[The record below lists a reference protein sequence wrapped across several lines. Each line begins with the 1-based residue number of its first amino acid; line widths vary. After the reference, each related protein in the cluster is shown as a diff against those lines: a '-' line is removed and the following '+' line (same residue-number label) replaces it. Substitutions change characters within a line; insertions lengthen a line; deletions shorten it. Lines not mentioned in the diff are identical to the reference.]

1 MRAPLLAL
9 IAGLALGAACKR
21 EHAKPA
27 HGAGAPDPRLT
38 AAFTQI
44 FIDGANA
51 AAKAR
56 ELQQDAVR
64 NEVAVTPDDKQG
76 SPYADDYVD
85 DVDRQEP
92 YAVVGGV
99 AGGVVGGIAPPSPP
113 DEPRVLYK
121 RGLRGYADDNVD
133 RQAENVRDA
142 VKACLAA
149 DRDLAEHIAQ
159 RGGGSVTVRIDL
171 DVDPPKLWVSNTTGL
186 AACVQDRIAPI
197 AGSGTFITAIRIDG

>member
-1 MRAPLLAL
+1 VRAPLLAL
-9 IAGLALGAACKR
+9 IAGLTLGAACKR
-21 EHAKPA
+21 DHATREHAP
-27 HGAGAPDPRLT
+27 GAPDPRLT

-44 FIDGANA
+44 FIDGTAA

-64 NEVAVTPDDKQG
+64 NEVAVTPDDQHG
-76 SPYADDYVD
+76 AHYVD
-85 DVDRQEP
+85 DYLDDHDLQQP
-92 YAVVGGV
+92 YAVVGGIV
-99 AGGVVGGIAPPSPP
+99 RGTAPPSPP
-113 DEPRVLYK
+113 DEPRILYK
-121 RGLRGYADDNVD
+121 RGLRGYADDRID
-133 RQAENVRDA
+133 RQAENVRAA

-186 AACVQDRIAPI
+186 AACVEDRITPI
-197 AGSGTFITAIRIDG
+197 PGSGTFITAVRIDG